1 MDILYTK
8 VGAHEVE
15 ISTESKDFKNFI
27 QRNFSVFKGKTS
39 DPDIKITIKEGFGD
53 PFVNYQVEVSKH
65 EEEEMIHFRRADYL
79 IESVSDYRNSVIYAH
94 NEFALKH
101 AITNLY
107 SSFIVCHNWGLL
119 IHSSC
124 AIENGKAHIF
134 SGQSGAGKSTAAKLS
149 APRELLSDEAT
160 ILKIDDGKVTV
171 FDSPFRSELEATG
184 THETAPLAS
193 IQLLHQALHNN
204 RTYLKKSDALIH
216 LLDKVF
222 YWAHSPEETKQVIKL
237 LNKLVVTVPV
247 YDLHFQK
254 NNHFWELIS

>member
-1 MDILYTK
+1 MDLLYTK
-8 VGAHEVE
+8 VGVHEVE
-15 ISTESKDFKNFI
+15 ISTESKDFKHFI
-27 QRNFSVFKGKTS
+27 QRNFSTFKGKIS
-39 DPDIKITIKEGFGD
+39 DPDIKITIKEGFGK
-53 PFVNYQVEVSKH
+53 PFVNYHVEVSKH
-65 EEEEMIHFRRADYL
+65 EEKMHFRRADYL
-79 IESVSDYRNSVIYAH
+79 IETVSDYRNSVIYAH

-107 SSFIVCHNWGLL
+107 SSFIVYHNWGLL

-124 AIENGKAHIF
+124 AIENGRAHIF

-160 ILKIDDGKVTV
+160 ILKVDDGKVTV
-171 FDSPFRSELEATG
+171 FDSPFRSELQATG
-184 THETAPLAS
+184 TNKTAPLAS
-193 IQLLHQALHNN
+193 IQLLHQALHNKRSN
-204 RTYLKKSDALIH
+204 LKKSDSLIQ

-237 LNKLVVTVPV
+237 LNKLVETVPV

-254 NNHFWELIS
+254 NNRFWELIS

>member
-1 MDILYTK
+1 MDLLYTK

-15 ISTESKDFKNFI
+15 ISTESKDFKNFF
-27 QRNFSVFKGKTS
+27 QRNFSTFKGKTN
-39 DPDIKITIKEGFGD
+39 DPDIKITIKKGFGK
-53 PFVNYQVEVSKH
+53 PFVNYHVEVSKH
-65 EEEEMIHFRRADYL
+65 EEKIHFRRADYL
-79 IESVSDYRNSVIYAH
+79 IETVSDYRYSVIYAH

-107 SSFIVCHNWGLL
+107 SSFIVYHNWGLL

-160 ILKIDDGKVTV
+160 ILKVDDGEVTV
-171 FDSPFRSELEATG
+171 FDSPFRSELQATG
-184 THETAPLAS
+184 TNKTVPLAS
-193 IQLLHQALHNN
+193 IQLLHQSLHNN
-204 RTYLKKSDALIH
+204 RTNLKKSDSLIQ

-237 LNKLVVTVPV
+237 LNKLVETVPV

-254 NNHFWELIS
+254 NNRFWELIS